1 VKGNIMPTKYLVR
14 VEANTPV
21 GTFEGYSSRPN
32 DPFEVRENAEQA
44 RDTIEK
50 NISNFGFFVL
60 FSADGKQEI
69 TLPGET
75 IRNSVLVFSIS
86 ELNGSRF

>member
-1 VKGNIMPTKYLVR
+1 MATKYLVR

-32 DPFEVRENAEQA
+32 DPFDERETAEEA
-44 RDTIEK
+44 RDAIEK
-50 NISNFGFFVL
+50 NISNFGFIVL
-60 FSADGKQEI
+60 FTADGKKEI

-75 IRNSVLVFSIS
+75 VRNSVLVFSIS